1 MLLHHI
7 GIVVPSIRSTVDGFS
22 QTLGRSWDGK
32 IIHDPLQGVHVAFL
46 ASVNNPS
53 EPLIE
58 LVEPAGEDSPVTG
71 FLKRG
76 GGMNHLCYEVPSLSE
91 QLKKSRA
98 DGSLIVK
105 QPMPAVAFDGR
116 LIGWVFTPQRMLV
129 EFLEKQGL
137 RPG

>member
-22 QTLGRSWDGK
+22 RSLARSWDGK
-32 IIHDPLQGVHVAFL
+32 IIHDPLQAVNVAFL
-46 ASVNNPS
+46 GSLNNPS

-76 GGMNHLCYEVPSLSE
+76 GGMNHLCYEVAALGE

-98 DGSLIVK
+98 DGALIVK
-105 QPMPAVAFDGR
+105 QPLPAVAFNGR
-116 LIGWVFTPQRMLV
+116 LIAWVFTPQRLLV
-129 EFLEKQGL
+129 EFLEQGS

>member
-7 GIVVPSIRSTVDGFS
+7 GIVVPSIRSVAEGFC
-22 QTLGRSWDGK
+22 RSLAQAWDGK
-32 IIHDPLQGVHVAFL
+32 IIHDPLQGVNVAFL
-46 ASVNNPS
+46 ASFNNPS

-58 LVEPAGEDSPVTG
+58 LVEPVGNDSPVAS

-76 GGMNHLCYEVPSLSE
+76 GGMNHLCYEVRSVGE

-105 QPMPAVAFDGR
+105 QALPAVAFDGR
-116 LIGWVFTPQRMLV
+116 LIAWVYTPERLLV
-129 EFLEKQGL
+129 EFLEKQGS
-137 RPG
+137 RPS